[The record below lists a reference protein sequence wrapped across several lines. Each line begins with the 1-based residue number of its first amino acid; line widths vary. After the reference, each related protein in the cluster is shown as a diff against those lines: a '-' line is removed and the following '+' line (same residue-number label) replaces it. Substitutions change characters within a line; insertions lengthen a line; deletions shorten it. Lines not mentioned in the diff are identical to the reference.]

1 MTSNRQA
8 DLGRL
13 YAALQ
18 VLVRRMKYRKLA
30 DGRGD
35 MPRDARGVYFFFDG
49 GEPRA
54 GFGAGPR
61 VVRVGTH
68 GVSAGAKSTLWTRLS
83 QHRGSV
89 RTGGGNH
96 RSSVFRLLTGKALAC
111 RDGLAGIGQWGQKPA
126 PSKAVRLAEEPL
138 ERRVSE
144 YLRQLP
150 YLWVNVDDEANK
162 HSERGVIERG
172 SIALL
177 SHRGRVPID
186 APSADWLGHHSHQ
199 ERVRESGLWNS
210 NHVDEDYDPGF
221 LDLIERRVELTN

>member
-1 MTSNRQA
+1 MTGKRQA
-8 DLGRL
+8 DLIRL
-13 YAALQ
+13 YTALDALGQ
-18 VLVRRMKYRKLA
+18 RMGYRKLA

-35 MPRDARGVYFFFDG
+35 MPRDARGVYFFFG
-49 GEPRA
+49 ANEPRA
-54 GFGAGPR
+54 GSGPGQR

-89 RTGGGNH
+89 NSGGGNH
-96 RSSVFRLLTGKALAC
+96 RGSVFRLQTGKALAR
-111 RDGLAGIGQWGQKPA
+111 RDGLRGVDHWGHKPA
-126 PSKAVRLAEEPL
+126 PSKALRQAEGPL
-138 ERRVSE
+138 ECLVSE
-144 YLRQLP
+144 YLGELP
-150 YLWVNVDDEANK
+150 YLWVNVDDEASK

-177 SHRGRVPID
+177 SHRGRDPID

-210 NHVDEDYDPGF
+210 NHVDEDYDPRF
-221 LDLIERRVELTN
+221 LDLLERRIELTR